1 MVLALLFLS
10 MSAFRK
16 SRLSFCLGTILS
28 ILFSP
33 LSAQQKANDFTKRV
47 QAFDGKLSIL
57 SSRSSSLQKMNSFSQ
72 RRFSVR
78 EWPTKYSSFGGK
90 RFRDQQTNEWSVK
103 RVDAEF
109 LPVETPLNDKRARE
123 NQLKMDGRLTENRQ
137 PAAQS
142 VEFRDA
148 YYAQLDKRVDDWMSK
163 VNNMS
168 LQDINRYQFRK
179 GRPSKPG
186 FPVQRAGAGMGDSSR
201 SKANV
206 VDSGLPAKINK
217 GPSLPVQ
224 KYWMSPKKME
234 TQSREIWDVKEDSPR
249 AKNFKSGPMPLFGP
263 KEVRVQVGAGD

>member
-16 SRLSFCLGTILS
+16 SRLSFCLGTIFS
-28 ILFSP
+28 ILFLP

-47 QAFDGKLSIL
+47 QAFDGKLSSL
-57 SSRSSSLQKMNSFSQ
+57 NSRSSSLQRMNSFSQ
-72 RRFSVR
+72 KRFTIR
-78 EWPTKYSSFGGK
+78 EWPSKYSSFGGK
-90 RFRDQQTNEWSVK
+90 RFRGQQTNEWSVK
-103 RVDAEF
+103 RVDAEV
-109 LPVETPLNDKRARE
+109 LPVETPLNDRRTRE
-123 NQLKMDGRLTENRQ
+123 NFKKLDDRLIENRQ

-186 FPVQRAGAGMGDSSR
+186 FPVQRAGAGMGDSSL
-201 SKANV
+201 SETKM
-206 VDSGLPAKINK
+206 VDSGLPEKVNRSS
-217 GPSLPVQ
+217 SLPAQ

-234 TQSREIWDVKEDSPR
+234 TRSRELPNVKVDSPP
-249 AKNFKSGPMPLFGP
+249 AKNFKSVPKPLFGP
-263 KEVRVQVGAGD
+263 KEIRVQVGAGD